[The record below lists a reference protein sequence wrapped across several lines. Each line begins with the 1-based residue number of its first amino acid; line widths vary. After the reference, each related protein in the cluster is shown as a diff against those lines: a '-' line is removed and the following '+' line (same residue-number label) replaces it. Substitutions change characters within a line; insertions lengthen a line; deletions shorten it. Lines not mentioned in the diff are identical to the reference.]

1 MRQLS
6 VKVVNKVVEAK
17 DIVSLE
23 LASVDGQPLPAF
35 SAGSHIDV
43 QVQPDGST
51 RQYSLLNDPSEQNR
65 YMIGVLRDPA
75 SRGGSIAVHDSIK
88 VGDVLNISEPR
99 NHFGLVPAKHTVL
112 LAGGIGVTPILCM
125 ARRLS
130 KVGGGFEMHYCT
142 RSPDRM
148 AFRTQ
153 IEKSTFAD
161 KVSFHFDDGAD
172 DQKLK
177 LESVIATPSAD
188 THIYV
193 CGPTGF
199 IDYVLGTAKKLGWL
213 DSQVHREYFGA
224 VEQDT
229 TGDVTF
235 EVKIASTGQVFA
247 IPADMPITKVLE
259 ENGVFI
265 PVSCE
270 EGVCGTC
277 LTRLLEGIPDHRD
290 LYLTDAEHA
299 ANDQFT
305 PCCSRS
311 KSPMLVL
318 DI

>member
-6 VKVVNKVVEAK
+6 VKVISKVQEAV

-43 QVQPDGST
+43 QVRPDGLI
-51 RQYSLLNDPSEQNR
+51 RQYSLLNDPAEQNR
-65 YMIGVLRDPA
+65 YVIGVLRDPA
-75 SRGGSIAVHDSIK
+75 SRGGSVAVHDAIK
-88 VGDVLNISEPR
+88 VGDILQISEPR
-99 NHFGLVPAKHTVL
+99 NHFGLVQAKRTVL

-130 KVGGGFEMHYCT
+130 RTDADFEMHYCA
-142 RSPDRM
+142 RSRERT
-148 AFRTQ
+148 AFHDA
-153 IEKSTFAD
+153 IKASDFAD
-161 KVSFHFDDGAD
+161 KVHFHFDDAAD
-172 DQKLK
+172 EQKLK
-177 LESVIATPSAD
+177 LDTVIATPDSD

-199 IDYVLGTAKKLGWL
+199 IDYVLSTAKKLGWA
-213 DSQVHREYFGA
+213 DAQVHREYFGA
-224 VEQDT
+224 AEQDT
-229 TGDVTF
+229 SGDTTF
-235 EVKIASTGQVFA
+235 QVKVASTGQVFDV
-247 IPADMPITKVLE
+247 PAGTSITKVLDD
-259 ENGVFI
+259 NGVFI

-277 LTRLLEGIPDHRD
+277 LTRVLEGTPDHRD